1 MKQKSIRLAEVQTK
15 GANIN
20 MLKRALPEKAILVE
34 FEGNPY
40 FKEFLA
46 YFFTAQ
52 NLSHVQDLVDK
63 LAELHIA
70 DERNEAKVTFYEDPN
85 FYIKRSFFTSAIVT
99 YARAFNSPRGKI
111 KKPDVK
117 HLLKQLPDD
126 LVFDDERKIKERL
139 LAVHE
144 KIMTLRNK
152 FIAHAED
159 KHFETV
165 SAYITFSFENNVLQ
179 HSLSGVYLGTY
190 SLSGE
195 EIQEWIMLNAY
206 LQKKLLEK
214 QRELTDLFFQKLSKE
229 DLLRIAAAAG
239 AFKKNVSSL

>member
-1 MKQKSIRLAEVQTK
+1 
-15 GANIN
+15 
-20 MLKRALPEKAILVE
+20 MLQRALPEKAVIVE
-34 FEGNPY
+34 FEDNPY

-46 YFFTAQ
+46 HFFTAQ
-52 NLSHVQDLVDK
+52 NLLYVQDLIDK

-70 DERNEAKVTFYEDPN
+70 NDQNETKGAFYEDPN

-99 YARAFNSPRGKI
+99 YARAFNSPKGKI

-126 LVFDDERKIKERL
+126 LVFDDERKLKERL
-139 LAVHE
+139 LTIHE
-144 KIMTLRNK
+144 KIITLRNK

-159 KHFETV
+159 SHFETV
-165 SAYITFSFENNVLQ
+165 SAYITFNFENNVLQ
-179 HSLSGVYLGTY
+179 HSLNGMYLGTY

-214 QRELTDLFFQKLSKE
+214 QRELTDLFFEKLSKDE
-229 DLLRIAAAAG
+229 LLRIATAAR
-239 AFKKNVSSL
+239 AF